1 MLNFFTVHKVICTLN
16 TGLGRLKKLNA
27 LTVSF
32 TQDWKLSTNSYE
44 IIENQG
50 ERKRKKKS
58 NTKTKQK
65 TGTILK
71 LEF

>member
-1 MLNFFTVHKVICTLN
+1 MVNFFTVHKVICTLN

-44 IIENQG
+44 IIKNQG
-50 ERKRKKKS
+50 ERKIKKKK
-58 NTKTKQK
+58 NQIQKQNK
-65 TGTILK
+65 K
-71 LEF
+71 LPQS

>member
-44 IIENQG
+44 IIKNQG
-50 ERKRKKKS
+50 ERKRKKK
-58 NTKTKQK
+58 NQIQKQNK
-65 TGTILK
+65 K
-71 LEF
+71 LAQS